1 MPKNKAILEDYRV
14 NINRVK
20 NLIDTF
26 HAIPKKPGPVK
37 ATDVDILRASVV
49 FLHAAFEYYYRQ
61 VVIDGIIHQL
71 KNHKTT
77 DLDRLKL
84 AVPIKDLY
92 TAPAGD
98 LSAALDNA
106 VIEELKKQSFN
117 SYGQIKTH
125 AKQAGLDI
133 DSFTKGKE
141 LDEMIQR
148 RHVIVHHADNCNG
161 GANSKN
167 KLTDDI
173 VENWLAA
180 VDELVALIE
189 KNNI

>member
-1 MPKNKAILEDYRV
+1 MPKNKAILEDYKV

-37 ATDVDILRASVV
+37 ATDVDILRAAVV

-61 VVIDGIIHQL
+61 VVIDGIIFQL
-71 KNHKTT
+71 KNHNTE
-77 DLDRLKL
+77 DLDKLKL
-84 AVPIKDLY
+84 TVPIKDLY

-98 LSAALDNA
+98 LSAALDNV
-106 VIEELKKQSFN
+106 VITELKKQSFN
-117 SYGQIKTH
+117 SYGQIKTY
-125 AKQAGLDI
+125 ARQAGLDI

-148 RHVIVHHADNCNG
+148 RHVIVHHADNGNG
-161 GANSKN
+161 GTNSKN
-167 KLTDDI
+167 KLTDGI